1 MLLTLAAAVEVVVIA
16 VFVTFDQEGAVI
28 DVLVCRV
35 MVAADLEVPVLKVP
49 SKKAV
54 IIPSQFAEVYCQYLG
69 FVRAVSVVVVVLE
82 ALPIS
87 IWVSVLV
94 MVVSFWIITIR
105 ADLMVAELTVRSVN
119 TAATK

>member
-69 FVRAVSVVVVVLE
+69 LVKAVSVVVVVAE